1 MTRSADATRWT
12 ATTHATSSHKGE
24 KYDDASNETKSMF
37 VKFGRKKDMVKK
49 GVPFFLIS
57 AWMGDNLLKP
67 ENANN
72 NLNMSWR
79 NGIEIKAN
87 AEKIMVKVLYDF
99 SAPMRMRLSGI
110 FKKPMIM
117 YI

>member
-1 MTRSADATRWT
+1 ML
-12 ATTHATSSHKGE
+12 
-24 KYDDASNETKSMF
+24 
-37 VKFGRKKDMVKK
+37 VKFGCKKDMVETV
-49 GVPFFLIS
+49 VPFFPIS
-57 AWMGDNLLKP
+57 GWKGDNLLKP

-87 AEKIMVKVLYDF
+87 AEKIMVKVPYDF

-110 FKKPMIM
+110 FKKSMIM
-117 YI
+117 SI

>member
-1 MTRSADATRWT
+1 
-12 ATTHATSSHKGE
+12 
-24 KYDDASNETKSMF
+24 
-37 VKFGRKKDMVKK
+37 
-49 GVPFFLIS
+49 
-57 AWMGDNLLKP
+57 MGDNLLKP

-79 NGIEIKAN
+79 NGIEIKAT
-87 AEKIMVKVLYDF
+87 AEKIMVKVLYDV